1 MLELAEMFASLQGEG
16 PFAGRPA
23 LFVRLSGCVAPLCS
37 WCDSKF
43 AWEPGESVAVDELVQ
58 QIGRYN
64 CSFVVVT
71 GGEPFLQWNSGLQE
85 LTEKLIGLGCT
96 IQYETSGKVAIPEKS
111 GGYVVCSPK
120 YLNGH
125 YHFEDQNCT
134 AIDAFKFVVEE
145 EFAQVDEFIEQW
157 SIPAEKVWIMAR
169 GTSREAQLQHMEK
182 IWNYCVKRGFSF
194 SPRLHT
200 LAFENRKGV

>member
-23 LFVRLSGCVAPLCS
+23 LFVRLSGCVAPLRS
-37 WCDSKF
+37 WCDSQF
-43 AWEPGESVAVDELVQ
+43 AWEPGESVAVDDLVQ
-58 QIGRYN
+58 RIGGYN
-64 CSFVVVT
+64 CSLVVVT
-71 GGEPFLQWNSGLQE
+71 GGEPFLQWDSGLQE
-85 LTEKLIGLGCT
+85 LSEKLIGLGCA
-96 IQYETSGKVAIPEKS
+96 IQYETSGKVAIPEQH

-120 YLNGH
+120 YLSGH
-125 YHFEDQNCT
+125 YHFKEQNCR
-134 AIDAFKFVVEE
+134 AINAYKFVVHE
-145 EFAQVDEFIEQW
+145 EFQQVDEFIEQR

-169 GTSREAQLQHMEK
+169 GTSREAQLQDMEK
-182 IWNYCVKRGFSF
+182 IWNYCVNRGFNY